1 MAAHAITITP
11 PHAFVAATM
20 PPNPPT
26 LTLPEPP
33 ADPLRATCRLHGPF
47 SLYTRNAEGYYSTY
61 SPGCNGCQV
70 GIHESTENA
79 AADRV
84 RALHSE
90 LQTIWESEYIHGT
103 TAERAVAVATRLR
116 TAIAE
121 LDEIS
126 GIIANPQ
133 QYAARMLASHDLAS
147 VLADLLME
155 AAARGP
161 SYALTR
167 SISAA
172 SVRLRFSNEGSID
185 WPIWAAAGE
194 ALDAGIDHAADDH
207 N

>member
-1 MAAHAITITP
+1 MAAFATAAIPLTP
-11 PHAFVAATM
+11 TTTP
-20 PPNPPT
+20 
-26 LTLPEPP
+26 
-33 ADPLRATCRLHGPF
+33 DPLRATCRLHGPL

-70 GIHESTENA
+70 GNREDAENA
-79 AADRV
+79 AADGV

-116 TAIAE
+116 TAIVE

-126 GIIANPQ
+126 GIITSPQ
-133 QYAARMLASHDLAS
+133 QYATRMLASHDLACA
-147 VLADLLME
+147 LAVLLME

-172 SVRLRFSNEGSID
+172 CHRLRFSKEESIA

-194 ALDAGIDHAADDH
+194 ALDAWMDHAADD
-207 N
+207 NN